1 MIEISDSAQRHF
13 RKLIEAQGGDD
24 LSVRL
29 RVRDAGMPSADC
41 ELEFSAPDERRDDDW
56 TVECEGFA
64 FYIDAESAR
73 WLQDASIDYKSQ
85 PTGGELIVHAP
96 AIRGAE
102 PAPDSPLAL
111 RVQHLLE
118 AEINPQLA
126 SHGGRVQ
133 LDSVTADNAIVLRF
147 GGGCQGCG
155 MADVTLKQ
163 GVEKT
168 LRARFPE
175 ISAVLDATDH
185 DAGHSPYYHGH
196 EGRSAVS

>member
-1 MIEISDSAQRHF
+1 MIEISKSAQRHF
-13 RKLIEAQGGDD
+13 RKLIEAQGGDG
-24 LSVRL
+24 LGIRL
-29 RVRDAGMPSADC
+29 HVRDAGKPAADC
-41 ELEFSAPDERRDDDW
+41 ELEFCSIDERDNDDW

-64 FYIDAESAR
+64 LYVDVDSAR
-73 WLQDASIDYKSQ
+73 WLNDASIDYKSQ

-96 AIRGAE
+96 NIRGSE
-102 PAPDSPLAL
+102 PSVDSPLAL
-111 RVQHLLE
+111 RVQHLLD

-126 SHGGRVQ
+126 AHGGRVQ
-133 LDSVTADNAIVLRF
+133 LESVSADNAVVLRF

-168 LRARFPE
+168 LRARFTE

-185 DAGHSPYYHGH
+185 AAGHTPYYK
-196 EGRSAVS
+196 GRVGT

>member
-1 MIEISDSAQRHF
+1 MIQISDSAQRHF
-13 RKLIEAQGGDD
+13 LKLIAAQGGDG
-24 LSVRL
+24 LGIRL
-29 RVRDAGMPSADC
+29 RVRDAGMPAADC
-41 ELEFSAPDERRDDDW
+41 ELEFCSPEERREDDW
-56 TVECEGFA
+56 TVECGGFA
-64 FYIDAESAR
+64 FYIDAESVR
-73 WLQDASIDYKSQ
+73 WLKDASIDYKSQ

-96 AIRGAE
+96 AIRGSE
-102 PAPDSPLAL
+102 PAADAPLAL
-111 RVQHLLE
+111 RVQHLLD

-126 SHGGRVQ
+126 AHGGRVQ
-133 LDSVTADNAIVLRF
+133 LESMGADNAVVLRF

-185 DAGHSPYYHGH
+185 ASGHTPFYRGH
-196 EGRSAVS
+196 EGRSAVG

>member
-1 MIEISDSAQRHF
+1 MIEISESAQRHF
-13 RKLIEAQGGDD
+13 LKLIEAQGGDGMGI
-24 LSVRL
+24 RL
-29 RVRDAGMPSADC
+29 RVRDAGKPAADC
-41 ELEFSAPDERRDDDW
+41 ELEFCSNDERGDDDW
-56 TVECEGFA
+56 TVDCEGFA
-64 FYIDAESAR
+64 LYVDADSAR
-73 WLQDASIDYKSQ
+73 WLNGASIDYKTQ
-85 PTGGELIVHAP
+85 PTGGELIVQAP
-96 AIRGAE
+96 NIRGSE
-102 PAPDSPLAL
+102 PAADSPLAL
-111 RVQHLLE
+111 RVQHLLD

-133 LDSVTADNAIVLRF
+133 LESVDANNAVVLRF

-185 DAGHSPYYHGH
+185 AAGHSPYYYGR
-196 EGRSAVS
+196 EGRSAVG

>member
-1 MIEISDSAQRHF
+1 MIQISGSAQRHF
-13 RKLIEAQGGDD
+13 RKLIAAQGGDG
-24 LSVRL
+24 LGIRL
-29 RVRDAGMPSADC
+29 RVRDPGTPAADC
-41 ELEFSAPDERRDDDW
+41 ELEFCVPQERRGDDW
-56 TVECEGFA
+56 VVECEGFPV
-64 FYIDAESAR
+64 YVDAESAR
-73 WLQDASIDYKSQ
+73 WLNEASIDYKTQ

-96 AIRGAE
+96 AIRGSE
-102 PAPDSPLAL
+102 PAADSPLAL
-111 RVQHLLE
+111 RVQHLLD

-133 LDSVTADNAIVLRF
+133 LDSITADNAVVLRF

-185 DAGHSPYYHGH
+185 AAGHTPYYRGL
-196 EGRSAVS
+196 EGKSAVG

>member
-1 MIEISDSAQRHF
+1 MIEISESAQRHF
-13 RKLIEAQGGDD
+13 RKLIDAQGGDG
-24 LSVRL
+24 LGIRL
-29 RVRDAGMPSADC
+29 RVHDAGTPKADC
-41 ELEFSAPDERRDDDW
+41 ELEFCASDERHGDDW

-73 WLQDASIDYKSQ
+73 WLKDASIDYKSQ

-96 AIRGAE
+96 NIRGNE
-102 PAPDSPLAL
+102 PAADAPLAL
-111 RVQHLLE
+111 RVQHLLD

-126 SHGGRVQ
+126 AHGGRVQ
-133 LDSVTADNAIVLRF
+133 LDSVTADNAVVLRF

-168 LRARFPE
+168 LRSRFPE
-175 ISAVLDATDH
+175 IIAVLDATDH
-185 DAGHSPYYHGH
+185 AAGHSPYYHGH
-196 EGRSAVS
+196 EGHSAVG